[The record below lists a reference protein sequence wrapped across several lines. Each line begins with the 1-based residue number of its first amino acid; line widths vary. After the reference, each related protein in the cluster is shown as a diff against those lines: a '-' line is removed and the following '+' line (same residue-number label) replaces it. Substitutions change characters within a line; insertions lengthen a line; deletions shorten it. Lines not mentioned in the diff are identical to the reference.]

1 MLVALLREV
10 KLPRRAREM
19 LLEQVC
25 EILALHEE
33 YVAAVESAVQAT
45 PTPSD
50 SEESPPEHA
59 EAPVTPVLVE
69 KEDKRVLDMLL
80 AISARPAVT
89 EPRAKGTGAET
100 RS

>member
-1 MLVALLREV
+1 
-10 KLPRRAREM
+10 M
-19 LLEQVC
+19 LLEQVS

-33 YVAAVESAVQAT
+33 YVAAVESAVQAS
-45 PTPSD
+45 PPPSD
-50 SEESPPEHA
+50 SEESSLGDS

-69 KEDKRVLDMLL
+69 KEDKRVSDMLL

-89 EPRAKGTGAET
+89 EPRAKATDART